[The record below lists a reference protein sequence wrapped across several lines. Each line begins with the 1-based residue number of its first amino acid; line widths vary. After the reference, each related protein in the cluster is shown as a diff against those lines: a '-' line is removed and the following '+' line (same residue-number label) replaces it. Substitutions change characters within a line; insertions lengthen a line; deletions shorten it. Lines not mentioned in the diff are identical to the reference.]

1 MTHFSGIDVS
11 QSRTHISISTK
22 TYLDT
27 VFNNYSWDLTTTSL
41 PMNPSNDFFRAL
53 NDAKPLDP
61 VEHTRTDNT
70 RFRYRAAIGE
80 LIWPMITTRPK
91 ISYPVVKL
99 SQFSSNPAKVH
110 YDAVYGI
117 FKYLFGTRNDGFM
130 YNHKIPTDWG
140 HIITHVPLRSQPMD
154 RKEEHTPSEN
164 LTTLYGY
171 SDSDWAM
178 DIRHRHSISGM
189 AFFLGGEVIA
199 WKTRVQ
205 PTVSLSTAESEFL
218 AASDSGRLALFI
230 RAVMTELGQSQLAAT
245 TIYEDNDACI
255 KLAGSAAPTR
265 QMRHIAI
272 RDFTLQDWTDCD
284 LVTLV
289 SCPSNANASDM
300 FAKQVGNI
308 LFVRHTYHISGGT
321 TFFCT
326 QLTLLAPRLSSG
338 ARGVVSVPLPLPGFT
353 ATPLVRLP

>member
-1 MTHFSGIDVS
+1 
-11 QSRTHISISTK
+11 
-22 TYLDT
+22 
-27 VFNNYSWDLTTTSL
+27 
-41 PMNPSNDFFRAL
+41 
-53 NDAKPLDP
+53 
-61 VEHTRTDNT
+61 
-70 RFRYRAAIGE
+70 
-80 LIWPMITTRPK
+80 MITTRPE

-117 FKYLFGTRNDGFM
+117 FQFLFGTCNDGLT
-130 YNHKIPTDWG
+130 YTRTVPTEWAPV
-140 HIITHVPLRSQPMD
+140 ITHVPLRSQPMD
-154 RKEEHTPSEN
+154 RKEEHIPAQN

-189 AFFLGGEVIA
+189 VFFLGGAVIA

-218 AASDSGRLALFI
+218 AASGSGRLALFI
-230 RAVMTELGQSQLAAT
+230 RAVMADLGQSQLQAT

-255 KLAGSAAPTR
+255 KLADSSAPTR

-272 RDFTLQDWTDCD
+272 RDFTLQDWTERD

-289 SCPSNANASDM
+289 SCPSNANASNM
-300 FAKQVGNI
+300 FTKQVGKI
-308 LFVRHTYHISGGT
+308 LFARHTDHISGRT
-321 TFFCT
+321 TFFRT
-326 QLTLLAPRLSSG
+326 QVTLLAPRLSSG
-338 ARGVVSVPLPLPGFT
+338 ARGGC
-353 ATPLVRLP
+353 